1 MNDHVFAQMVRFG
14 SDILAVGSLLRC
26 RRCLA
31 MAFAITYNCVFSQKE
46 EETTTITKT
55 SESESISTSISS
67 ISTYPTRSD
76 DRLQRLLGDESTCI
90 LRPLL
95 LAIVDI
101 PLDNTKPDNNSEDP
115 ALEW

>member
-1 MNDHVFAQMVRFG
+1 MNDHVFALMVRFG
-14 SDILAVGSLLRC
+14 PDILAVGSSLRC

-31 MAFAITYNCVFSQKE
+31 MAFAITYNFLFSMKE
-46 EETTTITKT
+46 SA
-55 SESESISTSISS
+55 SESESISTSSS
-67 ISTYPTRSD
+67 QTGSD
-76 DRLQRLLGDESTCI
+76 NRLQRLLGDESTCI

-101 PLDNTKPDNNSEDP
+101 PLDTKPDNNNSEDP